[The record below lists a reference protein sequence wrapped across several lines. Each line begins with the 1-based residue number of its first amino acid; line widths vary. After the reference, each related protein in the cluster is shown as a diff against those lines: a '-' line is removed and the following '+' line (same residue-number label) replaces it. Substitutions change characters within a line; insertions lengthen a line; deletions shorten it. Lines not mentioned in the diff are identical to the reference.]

1 MATRREGLARRRKAV
16 GFTQESLAERLG
28 LDRSTVGRWERGV
41 ETPQPWNQPDLAG
54 ALKIS
59 LDTLDVLLSGVLLPA
74 ASSSDRVADAVRT
87 PHRLDLVTVA
97 HLRERVQRLDERY
110 DRVPSTTLLA
120 DAGLALG
127 QIAFFGEHVPEG
139 RTRVELREVE
149 AEAATLMGQLVWDAS
164 QRRDHTNA
172 RAFFD
177 DAIDAAREV
186 GNTAAEGHA
195 LLRKSYISL
204 YGERDP
210 QSGLALTLRTADTT
224 AKTSHVLTGLALL
237 HTAEAHAMLGDQ
249 RACEAALSQAEARF
263 AKAHDHDVAGFLFSP
278 SQFDRMAGSCYLFL
292 GNHRRAQKVLEKTA
306 RGIRRQNK
314 SRAIVLGNLSL
325 AHLRQGELDAAT
337 AALHE
342 AIDVVEETRGGGGMN
357 IVFDAGKELRRWRA
371 EHVVAEVYDRLL
383 SLMTA
388 A

>member
-1 MATRREGLARRRKAV
+1 MATRREGLARRRAAM
-16 GFTQESLAERLG
+16 GFTQESLAEHLG
-28 LDRSTVGRWERGV
+28 IDRSTVGRWERGTL
-41 ETPQPWNQPDLAG
+41 TPQPWNQPDLAG

-59 LDTLDVLLSGVLLPA
+59 LDTLDALLTPA
-74 ASSSDRVADAVRT
+74 AHATQSAPDRVSHALVA
-87 PHRLDLVTVA
+87 PQRLDLITVG
-97 HLRERVQRLDERY
+97 HLRERVQQLDQRY
-110 DRVPSTTLLA
+110 DRVPSTSLLA

-127 QIAFFGEHVPEG
+127 QLSFFGQHAPNG
-139 RTRVELREVE
+139 RTRLELREVE

-164 QRRDHTNA
+164 QRRDHDNA
-172 RAFFD
+172 RAHFD
-177 DAIDAAREV
+177 NAIAAAREI

-195 LLRKSYISL
+195 LLRKSYIAL
-204 YGERDP
+204 YGERAP
-210 QSGLALTLRTADTT
+210 HAGLTLTEQTAHT
-224 AKTSHVLTGLALL
+224 TSHTSNVLTGLALL

-249 RACEAALSQAEARF
+249 RACEKALTEAETRF
-263 AKAHDHDVAGFLFSP
+263 EKASENDIAGYLFSP
-278 SQFDRMAGSCYLFL
+278 SQLDRMAGSCYLFL
-292 GNHRRAQKVLEKTA
+292 GDHRRAQKVLEKTA

-342 AIDVVEETRGGGGMN
+342 AIDVVEETRGGGGLN
-357 IVFDAGKELRRWRA
+357 VVFDAGKELRRWRT
-371 EHVVAEVYDRLL
+371 EHLVSEVYDRLL

>member
-1 MATRREGLARRRKAV
+1 MATRREGLARRRAAM

-28 LDRSTVGRWERGV
+28 IERSTVGRWERGTM
-41 ETPQPWNQPDLAG
+41 TPMAWNQPDLAR
-54 ALKIS
+54 ALDIS
-59 LDTLDVLLSGVLLPA
+59 LDTLDSLLAG
-74 ASSSDRVADAVRT
+74 SSRTSPSTSDRVSHALVA
-87 PHRLDLVTVA
+87 PQRLDLITVGY
-97 HLRERVQRLDERY
+97 LRQRVQELDEQY
-110 DRVPSTTLLA
+110 DRVPSTSLLA

-127 QIAFFGEHVPEG
+127 QISFFRQHAPTG
-139 RTRVELREVE
+139 RTRLELREVE

-164 QRRDHTNA
+164 QRRDHDNA
-172 RAFFD
+172 RGHFD
-177 DAIDAAREV
+177 NAIEAAREV

-204 YGERDP
+204 YGEHDP
-210 QSGLALTLRTADTT
+210 QSGLSLTEQTADI
-224 AKTSHVLTGLALL
+224 TSSTSNVLTGLALL

-249 RACEAALSQAEARF
+249 RACEKALSEAETRF
-263 AKAHDHDVAGFLFSP
+263 EKSNGNDIAGFLFSA

-292 GNHRRAQKVLEKTA
+292 GENRRAQKVLEKTA

-342 AIDVVEETRGGGGMN
+342 AIDVVESTRGGGGLN
-357 IVFDAGKELRRWRA
+357 IVFDAGRELRRWRN
-371 EHVVAEVYDRLL
+371 EHLVSEVYDRLL

>member
-1 MATRREGLARRRKAV
+1 MATRRKGLARRRAAM
-16 GFTQESLAERLG
+16 GFTQESLAEHLG
-28 LDRSTVGRWERGV
+28 IDRSTVGRWERGTL
-41 ETPQPWNQPDLAG
+41 TPQPWNQPDLAR

-59 LDTLDVLLSGVLLPA
+59 LDALDALLTRA
-74 ASSSDRVADAVRT
+74 AHSEPDRVSHALVA
-87 PHRLDLVTVA
+87 PQRLDLITVG
-97 HLRERVQRLDERY
+97 HLRQRVQQLDQRY

-127 QIAFFGEHVPEG
+127 QISFFGQHAPNG
-139 RTRVELREVE
+139 GTRLQLREVQ

-164 QRRDHTNA
+164 QRRDHDNA
-172 RAFFD
+172 RAHFD
-177 DAIDAAREV
+177 NAIAAAREI
-186 GNTAAEGHA
+186 GNTVAEGHA

-210 QSGLALTLRTADTT
+210 QSGLTLTEQTAGTT
-224 AKTSHVLTGLALL
+224 SNTSNVLTGLALL

-249 RACEAALSQAEARF
+249 RACEKALAEAETWVE
-263 AKAHDHDVAGFLFSP
+263 KVNTDDVAGFLFSP

-292 GNHRRAQKVLEKTA
+292 GDHRRAQKVLEKTA

-342 AIDVVEETRGGGGMN
+342 AIDVVEETRGGGGLN
-357 IVFDAGKELRRWRA
+357 IVFDAGKELRRWRT
-371 EHVVAEVYDRLL
+371 EHLVSEVYDRLL

>member
-1 MATRREGLARRRKAV
+1 MATRREGLARRRAAV
-16 GFTQESLAERLG
+16 GFTQESLAECLG
-28 LDRSTVGRWERGV
+28 LDRSTVGRWERGI

-59 LDTLDVLLSGVLLPA
+59 LETLDVLLSGAALPA
-74 ASSSDRVADAVRT
+74 VSPSDRVADAVRT
-87 PHRLDLVTVA
+87 PHRLDLITVA

-120 DAGLALG
+120 EAGLALG
-127 QIAFFGEHVPEG
+127 QIAFFGEHVPNG
-139 RTRVELREVE
+139 RTCVELREVE

-186 GNTAAEGHA
+186 GNTATEGHA

-210 QSGLALTLRTADTT
+210 RAGLALTLRTTDTT

-278 SQFDRMAGSCYLFL
+278 SQFNRMAGSCYLFL
-292 GNHRRAQKVLEKTA
+292 GNHRRAQEVLEKTA
-306 RGIRRQNK
+306 RGIRGQNK

>member
-16 GFTQESLAERLG
+16 GFTQESLAECLG
-28 LDRSTVGRWERGV
+28 LDRSTVGRWERGI

-59 LDTLDVLLSGVLLPA
+59 LETLDVLLCGSTLPA
-74 ASSSDRVADAVRT
+74 VSPSDRVADAVRT
-87 PHRLDLVTVA
+87 PHRLDLITVA
-97 HLRERVQRLDERY
+97 HLRERVHRLDERY

-120 DAGLALG
+120 EAGLALG
-127 QIAFFGEHVPEG
+127 QIAFFGEHVPDG

-177 DAIDAAREV
+177 NAIDAAREV
-186 GNTAAEGHA
+186 GNTATEGHA

-204 YGERDP
+204 YGEHDP
-210 QSGLALTLRTADTT
+210 RAGLALTLRTADTT

-249 RACEAALSQAEARF
+249 RACEAALIQAEARF
-263 AKAHDHDVAGFLFSP
+263 TKAHDHDVAGFLCSP

-357 IVFDAGKELRRWRA
+357 IVFDAGKELRCWRA
-371 EHVVAEVYDRLL
+371 ERVVAEVYDRLL

>member
-16 GFTQESLAERLG
+16 GFTQESLAEHMG
-28 LDRSTVGRWERGV
+28 LDRSTIGRWERGV

-59 LDTLDVLLSGVLLPA
+59 LETLDLLLSGAPLSATSP
-74 ASSSDRVADAVRT
+74 SDRVTDALRT
-87 PHRLDLVTVA
+87 PHRLDLITVA

-120 DAGLALG
+120 EAGLALG

-139 RTRVELREVE
+139 RIRVELREVE

-172 RAFFD
+172 RTFFD

-204 YGERDP
+204 YGEHDP
-210 QSGLALTLRTADTT
+210 STGLALTLRTSDTT

-249 RACEAALSQAEARF
+249 RACEMALSQAEMRF
-263 AKAHDHDVAGFLFSP
+263 GKAHDHDVAGFLFSP

-342 AIDVVEETRGGGGMN
+342 AIDVVEQTRGGGGMN